1 MEERPLELPTHC
13 LRTDLDDS
21 VVQWDKR
28 ENCEVRQ
35 ILDRLA
41 DNWSLLV
48 LSLLDQRTHR
58 FNELQRRLD
67 GISHRM
73 LAATL
78 RQLERDGMVSRKV
91 HPTVP
96 PKVEYT
102 LTPLGSQLHGL
113 MRPLVD
119 WTEAN
124 TATILDA
131 RRTFAAR
138 YPGE

>member
-1 MEERPLELPTHC
+1 MEERTLELATHC
-13 LRTDLDDS
+13 SVTDLDDS

-48 LSLLDQRTHR
+48 LSLLDQRTYR
-58 FNELQRRLD
+58 FNELQRRLG

-73 LAATL
+73 LTITL
-78 RQLERDGMVSRKV
+78 RQLERDGMLSRKV

-96 PKVEYT
+96 PKVEYSLTT
-102 LTPLGSQLHGL
+102 LGAQLHGL
-113 MRPLVD
+113 MRPLVS

-124 TATILDA
+124 TAAITSA
-131 RRTFAAR
+131 RRDFDHR
-138 YPGE
+138 YREE